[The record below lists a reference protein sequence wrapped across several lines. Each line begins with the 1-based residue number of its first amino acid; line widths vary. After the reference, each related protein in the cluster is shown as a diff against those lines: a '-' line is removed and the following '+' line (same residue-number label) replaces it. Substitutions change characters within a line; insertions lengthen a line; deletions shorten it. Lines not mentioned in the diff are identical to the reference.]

1 LIYLF
6 HMWERI
12 KNAVTGT
19 KKSDEKDM
27 VINENNT
34 VIDDDSPV
42 IAELNKNQR
51 RAVLDENKRVLVL
64 AGAGSG
70 KTKTL
75 IQKVMYLIAEKQ
87 VSPKNILA
95 ITFTR
100 NAANEMMD
108 RLILMADEDGT
119 YQQILSNKKHSFK
132 ERNRKRREYI
142 KKYSWLNSITVK
154 TFHGLCNQLLR
165 SRGGSEFD
173 TKYKI
178 LMDTVF
184 DADQSSRQIAR
195 ETTEEIIHKLIIL
208 ESQRNDASYLLSLK
222 RYILN
227 YYVDVYN
234 LRLHEKQP
242 DLYQKPYTTLGGERV
257 RSKSERDIA
266 DWLYR
271 HRIKYVYEP
280 IIAPDTFEM
289 QPDFFIPEANLF
301 LEHVSNLSYSLDDKE
316 RVMEEAGENYF
327 KIHESVM
334 NDTALFNKKMDEL
347 VLSRIDKDFSHL
359 SPLEFTEE
367 FRGNEKYLRYF
378 ILDVMKMIDKIKVH
392 NKQFTTIYDK
402 AIADDHARIR
412 DFYNLAKPLFYG
424 YRDYCVNH
432 SYLDF
437 NDLIIHTVSLLKR
450 QQKIRER
457 YQQKFK
463 YVLVD
468 EFQDVN
474 TLQVELLNQLIND
487 ENQLFCVGDDW
498 QSIYGFRGSNVEYIV
513 NFKEY
518 FSNPTIIKLH
528 VNYRSNTTIVNASN
542 EIIKHNKYKI
552 DKEIQSYQE
561 HGKKI
566 YLYSARN
573 EEMDGVATVLKN
585 CEKLL
590 KNGYKPEDILVLTRT
605 RKSDAFKEYYE
616 QLRKKRIRITTIH
629 QAKGLEAKIVFI
641 IGLVDGY
648 YGFPNLRDDD
658 RIFQLIKK
666 SDFELN
672 MEEERRLFYV
682 ALTRAKEELFLIS
695 ELGRESDF
703 ITEIPGQF
711 LDRKNFLIL
720 NIKKQ
725 QEKKICSNCHK
736 IINLSDEIRYCP
748 YCGNKISS
756 MIQKDETKLNID
768 KKNLIP
774 TSMIKN
780 DSIKQTYDLFLNNK
794 SPAEIAKKRGFT
806 LDTIYSHLTYLI
818 KNNFISASHLIS
830 EEKKKLILPVIK
842 RNKDG
847 SLKTMKSN
855 LPEDITYNEIRIV
868 LASLNQSTHRSRSD
882 YKTDKKQSKQEI
894 ENNLSDTDK
903 KILNELKKW
912 RYKTAKS
919 LSIPAFCILHD
930 RILYDII
937 ERKPQCEK
945 ELKEI
950 NGIGKQKIE
959 KYGSDIIRIINAE

>member
-1 LIYLF
+1 
-6 HMWERI
+6 MWERI

-19 KKSDEKDM
+19 KNTEDKEAI
-27 VINENNT
+27 INENNT

-42 IAELNKNQR
+42 IAELNKKQR
-51 RAVLDENKRVLVL
+51 QAVLDNNKRVLVL

-75 IQKVMYLIAEKQ
+75 IQKIMYLIAEKQ
-87 VSPKNILA
+87 VSPKHILA

-108 RLILMADEDGT
+108 RLILMADTDGT
-119 YQQILSNKKHSFK
+119 YKQIISNKKLTRK
-132 ERNRKRREYI
+132 EKNKKRREYI
-142 KKYSWLNSITVK
+142 KKYAWLNSITVK
-154 TFHGLCNQLLR
+154 TFHSLCNQILR
-165 SRGGSEFD
+165 SSGNSEFD
-173 TKYKI
+173 TKFKI
-178 LMDTVF
+178 LMDAVF

-195 ETTEEIIHKLIIL
+195 ETTEEIIHKLIIF

-227 YYVDVYN
+227 YYVDVHN

-280 IIAPDTFEM
+280 IIAPETFEM

-316 RVMEEAGENYF
+316 RVMEEAGENYY

-334 NDTALFNKKMDEL
+334 KDTALFNKKMDEL
-347 VLSRIDKDFSHL
+347 VLSRIDKDFSQL

-392 NKQFTTIYDK
+392 NKQFKSIYDK
-402 AIADDHARIR
+402 AMNDDHARIR
-412 DFYNLAKPLFYG
+412 DFYKLAKPLFYG
-424 YRDYCVNH
+424 YQDYCVNH

-437 NDLIIHTVSLLKR
+437 NDLIIRTVSLFKR
-450 QQKIRER
+450 QKKIRER

-463 YVLVD
+463 YILVD

-474 TLQVELLNQLIND
+474 TVQVELLKQLIHD

-518 FSNPTIIKLH
+518 FSNPTLIKLH
-528 VNYRSNTTIVNASN
+528 VNYRSNTTIVDASN

-552 DKEIQSYQE
+552 DKEIQSFQE

-566 YLYSARN
+566 YLYSARK
-573 EEMDGVATVLKN
+573 EEHDGVATVLKN
-585 CEKLL
+585 CKNLL
-590 KNGYKPEDILVLTRT
+590 KNGYRSEDILVLTRT

-616 QLRKKRIRITTIH
+616 KLRKKRIRITTIH
-629 QAKGLEAKIVFI
+629 QAKGLEAKVVFI
-641 IGLVDGY
+641 IGLVDGF

-666 SDFELN
+666 NDFELN

-695 ELGRESDF
+695 EIGRESDF
-703 ITEIPGQF
+703 ITEIPGEF

-720 NIKKQ
+720 NIRKQ
-725 QEKKICSNCHK
+725 QEKKPCSNCQK
-736 IINLSDEIRYCP
+736 IINITDEIRYCP
-748 YCGNKISS
+748 FCGNKIIST
-756 MIQKDETKLNID
+756 IQKNESEL
-768 KKNLIP
+768 KKKP
-774 TSMIKN
+774 STSIIKN
-780 DSIKQTYDLFLNNK
+780 KSIKQTYDLFLNNK
-794 SPAEIAKKRGFT
+794 SSAEIAEIRGFAT
-806 LDTIYSHLTYLI
+806 STIYSHLTYLV
-818 KNNFISASHLIS
+818 KNNFISASNLIS
-830 EEKKKLILPVIK
+830 EEKKKVILPAVK
-842 RNKDG
+842 SNQDG
-847 SLKTMKSN
+847 SLKTIKSK
-855 LPEDITYNEIRIV
+855 LPEDITYNEISLV
-868 LASLNQSTHRSRSD
+868 LASLENKIQKQESEAERNEKMSKENIENKLSD
-882 YKTDKKQSKQEI
+882 NDKK
-894 ENNLSDTDK
+894 L
-903 KILNELKKW
+903 LNELKKW
-912 RYKTAKS
+912 RFETAKS
-919 LSIPAFCILHD
+919 LSIPPYCILHD
-930 RILYDII
+930 RSLYEII
-937 ERKPQCEK
+937 HQKPHFEK
-945 ELKEI
+945 ELKKI
-950 NGIGKQKIE
+950 YGVGKKKVE

>member
-1 LIYLF
+1 
-6 HMWERI
+6 MWERI
-12 KNAVTGT
+12 RNAVTANKNT
-19 KKSDEKDM
+19 DDNDPIIEEDETF
-27 VINENNT
+27 V
-34 VIDDDSPV
+34 DDVDSPV
-42 IAELNKNQR
+42 IAELNKKQR

-87 VSPKNILA
+87 VSPKHILA

-108 RLILMADEDGT
+108 RLILMADTDGV
-119 YQQILSNKKHSFK
+119 YKQIISDKKLSRK
-132 ERNRKRREYI
+132 ERNKKRREFI
-142 KKYSWLNSITVK
+142 KKYAWLNSITVK
-154 TFHGLCNQLLR
+154 TFHSLCNQILR
-165 SRGGSEFD
+165 SRGNSEFD
-173 TKYKI
+173 TKFKI
-178 LMDTVF
+178 LMDAVF
-184 DADQSSRQIAR
+184 DGDQTSRQIAR
-195 ETTEEIIHKLIIL
+195 ETTEEIIHKLIIF
-208 ESQRNDASYLLSLK
+208 ESQKNDASYLLSLK

-227 YYVDVYN
+227 YYVDVRN

-242 DLYQKPYTTLGGERV
+242 DLYQKPYTTLGGDRV

-280 IIAPDTFEM
+280 IIAPETFEM

-301 LEHVSNLSYSLDDKE
+301 LEHVSNLSYSLDDKQ
-316 RVMEEAGENYF
+316 RVMKEAGENYF

-334 NDTALFNKKMDEL
+334 KDTGLFNKKMDEL
-347 VLSRIDKDFSHL
+347 VLSGIDKDFSSL

-392 NKQFTTIYDK
+392 NKEFTTIYEN
-402 AIADDHARIR
+402 AMNDDHARIR
-412 DFYNLAKPLFYG
+412 DFYKLAKPLFYG
-424 YRDYCVNH
+424 YRKYCVNH

-437 NDLIIHTVSLLKR
+437 NDLIIRTVSLLKR
-450 QQKIRER
+450 QQKIKER

-463 YVLVD
+463 YILVD

-474 TLQVELLNQLIND
+474 TVQVELLKQLIHD

-498 QSIYGFRGSNVEYIV
+498 QSIYGFRGANVEYIV
-513 NFKEY
+513 NFKEF

-528 VNYRSNTTIVNASN
+528 VNYRSNTTIVDASN

-561 HGKKI
+561 SGKKI
-566 YLYSARN
+566 YLYCARK
-573 EEMDGVATVLKN
+573 EEHDGVATVLKN
-585 CEKLL
+585 CKNLL

-616 QLRKKRIRITTIH
+616 KLQKKRIRITTIH
-629 QAKGLEAKIVFI
+629 QAKGLEAKVVFI

-666 SDFELN
+666 SDYALN
-672 MEEERRLFYV
+672 LEEERRLFYV

-695 ELGRESDF
+695 EIGRESDF
-703 ITEIPGQF
+703 ITEIPGEF

-725 QEKKICSNCHK
+725 QEQKICSNCQK
-736 IINLSDEIRYCP
+736 IINLSDEILYCP

-756 MIQKDETKLNID
+756 TIQKDETKLNID

-818 KNNFISASHLIS
+818 RYNFISADHLIS
-830 EEKKKLILPVIK
+830 EEKKKLILPSIK

-847 SLKTMKSN
+847 SLKTMKSK

-868 LASLNQSTHRSRSD
+868 LASLNQSTHSTISNH
-882 YKTDKKQSKQEI
+882 KKDKKRSKQEI
-894 ENNLSDTDK
+894 ENNLSDTDTK
-903 KILNELKKW
+903 LLNELKKW

-930 RILYDII
+930 KVLYDII
-937 ERKPQCEK
+937 ERKPQFEK
-945 ELKEI
+945 ELNEI

-959 KYGSDIIRIINAE
+959 KYGSDILEIVTSFFRKE